1 MNKKT
6 YYHFVLDRSGSMKSC
21 WNDTLN
27 GWSDQIVKINKI
39 ANEHPDQEIYLS
51 MCIFDD
57 KIEFSGGIIKMQEGT
72 SLPSIENVVP
82 RGSTALFDAIG
93 ESIKKLDFV
102 VSNEIKNNE
111 ASVIMVILTDGYENA
126 SRKFTS
132 VEIKKEMDKLRETEL
147 WNFVFIGADFDITET
162 AGYFN
167 ADASNRRNVSKNNMS
182 SVYNDLQSGFEK
194 YIALK
199 KKGRINRRFFDS

>member
-27 GWSDQIVKINKI
+27 GWSDQIVKINKT
-39 ANEHPDQEIYLS
+39 ANENPDQEIYLS
-51 MCIFDD
+51 LCVFDD
-57 KIEFSGGIIKMQEGT
+57 KIEFPGGIVKMLEGS
-72 SLPSIENVVP
+72 SLPSIENITP

-102 VSNEIKNNE
+102 VTNEIVNNE

-126 SRKFTS
+126 SKNFS
-132 VEIKKEMDKLRETEL
+132 SDEIKKEMDKLRETGL
-147 WNFVFIGADFDITET
+147 WNFVFIGADFDITST

-167 ADASNRRNVSKNNMS
+167 ADERNRRNVSKDNMNAAYQDVQKS
-182 SVYNDLQSGFEK
+182 FDN

-199 KKGRINRRFFDS
+199 KKGRVNRNFFS

>member
-1 MNKKT
+1 M
-6 YYHFVLDRSGSMKSC
+6 RSC

-27 GWSDQIVKINKI
+27 GWSDQIVKINKT
-39 ANEHPDQEIYLS
+39 AAENPDQEIYLS
-51 MCIFDD
+51 LCIFDD
-57 KIEFSGGIIKMQEGT
+57 KLEFPGGIVKMQEGS
-72 SLPSIENVVP
+72 SLTSIENISP

-126 SRKFTS
+126 SKKFSS
-132 VEIKKEMDKLRETEL
+132 VEIKKEMDKLRETGL
-147 WNFVFIGADFDITET
+147 WNFIFIGADFDITST

-167 ADASNRRNVSKNNMS
+167 ADATNRRNVSKENMS
-182 SVYNDLQSGFEK
+182 SAYNDVQNSFEN
-194 YIALK
+194 YIAMK
-199 KKGRINRRFFDS
+199 KKGRINRNFFS

>member
-1 MNKKT
+1 
-6 YYHFVLDRSGSMKSC
+6 MKSC

-27 GWSDQIVKINKI
+27 GWSDQIVKINKT
-39 ANEHPDQEIYLS
+39 ANENPDQEIYLS
-51 MCIFDD
+51 LCVFDD
-57 KIEFSGGIIKMQEGT
+57 KIEFPGGIVKMLEGS
-72 SLPSIENVVP
+72 SLPSIENITP

-102 VSNEIKNNE
+102 VTNEIVNNE

-126 SRKFTS
+126 SKNFS
-132 VEIKKEMDKLRETEL
+132 SDEIKKEMDKLRETGL
-147 WNFVFIGADFDITET
+147 WNFVFIGADFDITST

-167 ADASNRRNVSKNNMS
+167 ADERNRRNVSKDNMNAAYQDVQKS
-182 SVYNDLQSGFEK
+182 FDN

-199 KKGRINRRFFDS
+199 KKGRVNRNFFS

>member
-6 YYHFVLDRSGSMKSC
+6 YYHFVLDRSGSMRSC

-27 GWSDQIVKINKI
+27 GWSDQIVKINKT
-39 ANEHPDQEIYLS
+39 ADENPDQEIYLS
-51 MCIFDD
+51 LCIFDD
-57 KIEFSGGIIKMQEGT
+57 KLEFPGGIVKMQEGS
-72 SLPSIENVVP
+72 SLTSIENISP

-126 SRKFTS
+126 SKKFSS
-132 VEIKKEMDKLRETEL
+132 VEIKKEMDKLRETGL
-147 WNFVFIGADFDITET
+147 WNFIFIGADFDITST

-167 ADASNRRNVSKNNMS
+167 ADATNRRNVSKENMS
-182 SVYNDLQSGFEK
+182 SAYNDVQNSFEN
-194 YIALK
+194 YIAMK
-199 KKGRINRRFFDS
+199 KKGRINRNFFS

>member
-21 WNDTLN
+21 WNDTLK
-27 GWSDQIVKINKI
+27 GWSDQIVKINKT
-39 ANEHPDQEIYLS
+39 ANENPDQEIYLS
-51 MCIFDD
+51 LCIFDD
-57 KIEFSGGIIKMQEGT
+57 KLEFPGGIVKMQNGS
-72 SLPSIENVVP
+72 SLPSIESISP

-102 VSNEIKNNE
+102 VSNEINNNE

-126 SRKFTS
+126 SKKFS
-132 VEIKKEMDKLRETEL
+132 SEEIKKEMDKLRETGL
-147 WNFVFIGADFDITET
+147 WNFVFIGADFDITAT

-167 ADASNRRNVSKNNMS
+167 ADASNRRNVSKDNMNNAYRDVQNS
-182 SVYNDLQSGFEK
+182 FEN

-199 KKGRINRRFFDS
+199 KKGRINRNFFN

>member
-27 GWSDQIVKINKI
+27 GWSDQIVKINKT
-39 ANEHPDQEIYLS
+39 ANENPDQEIYLS
-51 MCIFDD
+51 LCVFDD
-57 KIEFSGGIIKMQEGT
+57 KIEFPGGIVKMQEGS
-72 SLPSIENVVP
+72 SLPSIENITP

-93 ESIKKLDFV
+93 ESIKKLNFV
-102 VSNEIKNNE
+102 VTNEIVNNE

-126 SRKFTS
+126 SKNFS
-132 VEIKKEMDKLRETEL
+132 SDEIKKEMDKLRETGL
-147 WNFVFIGADFDITET
+147 WNFVFIGADFDITST

-167 ADASNRRNVSKNNMS
+167 ADEKNRRNVSKDNMNS
-182 SVYNDLQSGFEK
+182 AYQDVQKSFDN

-199 KKGRINRRFFDS
+199 KKGRVNRNFFS

>member
-6 YYHFVLDRSGSMKSC
+6 YYHFVLDRSGSMRSC

-27 GWSDQIVKINKI
+27 GWSDQIVKINKT
-39 ANEHPDQEIYLS
+39 AAENPDQEIYLS
-51 MCIFDD
+51 LCIFDD
-57 KIEFSGGIIKMQEGT
+57 KLEFPGGIVKMQEGS
-72 SLPSIENVVP
+72 SLTSIENISP

-126 SRKFTS
+126 SKKFSS
-132 VEIKKEMDKLRETEL
+132 VEIKKEMDKLRETGL
-147 WNFVFIGADFDITET
+147 WNFIFIGADFDITST

-167 ADASNRRNVSKNNMS
+167 ADATNRRNVSKENMS
-182 SVYNDLQSGFEK
+182 SAYNDVQNSFEN
-194 YIALK
+194 YIAMK
-199 KKGRINRRFFDS
+199 KKGRINRNFFS

>member
-27 GWSDQIVKINKI
+27 GWSDQIVKINKT
-39 ANEHPDQEIYLS
+39 ANENPDQEIYLS
-51 MCIFDD
+51 LCVFDD
-57 KIEFSGGIIKMQEGT
+57 KIEFPGGIVKMLEGS
-72 SLPSIENVVP
+72 SLPSIENITP

-102 VSNEIKNNE
+102 VTNEIVNNE

-126 SRKFTS
+126 SKNFS
-132 VEIKKEMDKLRETEL
+132 SDEIKKEMDKLRETGL
-147 WNFVFIGADFDITET
+147 WNFVFIGADFDITST

-167 ADASNRRNVSKNNMS
+167 ADEKNRRNVSKDNMNS
-182 SVYNDLQSGFEK
+182 AYQDVQKSFDN

-199 KKGRINRRFFDS
+199 KKGRVNRNFFS